1 MEEATSRENAE
12 KEISTGLKKLFNLTM
27 PNEDFAIM
35 AGDLT
40 ISTEILELV
49 TDFIARKNESK
60 AKGEA
65 HSWEEVKVR
74 LVGRCD

>member
-1 MEEATSRENAE
+1 
-12 KEISTGLKKLFNLTM
+12 M
-27 PNEDFAIM
+27 PNGDFAIM

-49 TDFIARKNESK
+49 TDFIARKNEDK
-60 AKGEA
+60 VQGKA